1 MTEPPN
7 LSPPPASRGFQFN
20 GPTLIC
26 VLYLATWFTVFTALV
41 GVILAYVWRRHAP
54 REWER
59 THYRYLIR
67 TFWMGIGG
75 YAIVG
80 LGFVGFISAS
90 EADLPVTSGVMD
102 VVAIAA
108 LVAGGLW
115 VVLLSIV
122 LVIRCAMS
130 LVNAQQDAPMP
141 RPGSWTI

>member
-1 MTEPPN
+1 
-7 LSPPPASRGFQFN
+7 
-20 GPTLIC
+20 
-26 VLYLATWFTVFTALV
+26 
-41 GVILAYVWRRHAP
+41 
-54 REWER
+54 
-59 THYRYLIR
+59 
-67 TFWMGIGG
+67 MGIGG
-75 YAIVG
+75 YAIVA